1 MIRFF
6 LACCV
11 CVPSLLTAAVAASA
25 PDDTPAVLE
34 VISTTPVPG
43 LGLARDLLPYPV
55 RSIDAAALERARGTT
70 LPSLFNSQLPGVTV
84 NEIQGNPYQADV
96 NFRGFTASPL
106 LGTPQGLSVFQD
118 GVRLNEAFGDVVN
131 WDLVP
136 RAALAGVELIPGANP
151 LFGLNTLGGAL
162 NLRTKDGLNHPGSQ
176 LELSGGSFGRR
187 GIEFQS
193 GQRQEAGFPPSGAAA
208 QAADQRGLYF
218 AGNLFKEDGWRD
230 FSPSQVGQFFAKGSH
245 RGAAVDLDLS
255 LT

>member
-11 CVPSLLTAAVAASA
+11 CVPSWLTAAVAASA

-43 LGLARDLLPYPV
+43 LGLARDALPYPV

-106 LGTPQGLSVFQD
+106 L
-118 GVRLNEAFGDVVN
+118 A
-131 WDLVP
+131 P
-136 RAALAGVELIPGANP
+136 RRDCRC
-151 LFGLNTLGGAL
+151 F
-162 NLRTKDGLNHPGSQ
+162 RT
-176 LELSGGSFGRR
+176 
-187 GIEFQS
+187 
-193 GQRQEAGFPPSGAAA
+193 ACA
-208 QAADQRGLYF
+208 
-218 AGNLFKEDGWRD
+218 
-230 FSPSQVGQFFAKGSH
+230 
-245 RGAAVDLDLS
+245 
-255 LT
+255 

>member
-1 MIRFF
+1 MMRFF

-11 CVPSLLTAAVAASA
+11 CVPSLLGVRVAASA
-25 PDDTPAVLE
+25 PAETVVETAVETVAESSSETPAVLE
-34 VISTTPVPG
+34 VISTTPIPG
-43 LGLARDLLPYPV
+43 LGLARDVLPYPV
-55 RSIDAAALERARGTT
+55 RSIDAAALERARGIT

-84 NEIQGNPYQADV
+84 NEIQGNPYQANV

-162 NLRTKDGLNHPGSQ
+162 NLRTWPTPCSPAMVWCPIRCCSDAIAAFSRDLTRWPTNWACSVC
-176 LELSGGSFGRR
+176 RR
-187 GIEFQS
+187 CI
-193 GQRQEAGFPPSGAAA
+193 
-208 QAADQRGLYF
+208 
-218 AGNLFKEDGWRD
+218 GWPR
-230 FSPSQVGQFFAKGSH
+230 AKSS
-245 RGAAVDLDLS
+245 RR
-255 LT
+255 